1 MTNAVRHIEHKF
13 LLKFSVFVLTL
24 LIPQISSAVSI
35 NQRQFGAGAQVASSD
50 AYDYYGEVPGTEGMD
65 EMTVVSTLRHD
76 IQLLDEEIATCE
88 RKRKGWVAATVVG
101 GVGVVGTGV
110 AALVQNSKIQ
120 DKKSELKNVQ
130 SNIESTKQDIKSA
143 ESRLNNM

>member
-1 MTNAVRHIEHKF
+1 MSKF
-13 LLKFSVFVLTL
+13 LQFCVGFGLIAVG
-24 LIPQISSAVSI
+24 IPQNSYSVAI
-35 NQRQFGAGAQVASSD
+35 NERSFGAGNQTTGS
-50 AYDYYGEVPGTEGMD
+50 YDYNGEVPGTEGMD
-65 EMTVVSTLRHD
+65 EMTVVKTLRHD

-120 DKKSELKNVQ
+120 DKKSELNRVQ
-130 SNIESTKQDIKSA
+130 SDINTTKQDIETA
-143 ESRLNNM
+143 RQQLNQK